1 MSSKYIERI
10 THIENLLLIQ
20 NLVIDTSALRDAC
33 IFGIPEQLR
42 PLCWRLFLNYLPTSR
57 TEWPTVLEKRRRDYF
72 ELVENLTADDFK
84 VSNHDLTDSKSE
96 EAGDHPLSD
105 ESQSEWNRYF
115 KDNEILVQ
123 IDKDVRRMR
132 PEIDFFQRQT
142 NYPLRNYSRLSKRIN
157 SEDLSAETTE
167 KASSST
173 KFNSSNLFDSHERPN
188 SEASSIDDR
197 EFHWQVVE
205 RILYVYAKMNPG
217 IKYVQGMNEIIGPI
231 YYVLGSDP
239 DHEWAKF
246 AEPDAFYC
254 FQNLCSEVRLSEE
267 KRCNTSTFKIKD
279 NFMKELDSS
288 NCGIESTLTTFYQR
302 FALTDPQLYDHMAK
316 LSIKPQFYA
325 FRWLSLLLSQEFSLP
340 DTIFLWD
347 TILAS
352 YNRIEMTE
360 FICLAML
367 VNIRDELFAG
377 DFAEDVRLLQHYP
390 VVDVSNLVSKA
401 WELKMSELE
410 KSSRGG
416 SGKASGSQF
425 WKGERF
431 SAFVNGAKE
440 RFTNYAN
447 NARRNWN
454 KSDGNIVYRP

>member
-1 MSSKYIERI
+1 
-10 THIENLLLIQ
+10 
-20 NLVIDTSALRDAC
+20 
-33 IFGIPEQLR
+33 
-42 PLCWRLFLNYLPTSR
+42 
-57 TEWPTVLEKRRRDYF
+57 
-72 ELVENLTADDFK
+72 
-84 VSNHDLTDSKSE
+84 
-96 EAGDHPLSD
+96 
-105 ESQSEWNRYF
+105 
-115 KDNEILVQ
+115 
-123 IDKDVRRMR
+123 
-132 PEIDFFQRQT
+132 
-142 NYPLRNYSRLSKRIN
+142 
-157 SEDLSAETTE
+157 
-167 KASSST
+167 
-173 KFNSSNLFDSHERPN
+173 
-188 SEASSIDDR
+188 
-197 EFHWQVVE
+197 
-205 RILYVYAKMNPG
+205 
-217 IKYVQGMNEIIGPI
+217 
-231 YYVLGSDP
+231 
-239 DHEWAKF
+239 
-246 AEPDAFYC
+246 
-254 FQNLCSEVRLSEE
+254 
-267 KRCNTSTFKIKD
+267 
-279 NFMKELDSS
+279 
-288 NCGIESTLTTFYQR
+288 
-302 FALTDPQLYDHMAK
+302 MAK